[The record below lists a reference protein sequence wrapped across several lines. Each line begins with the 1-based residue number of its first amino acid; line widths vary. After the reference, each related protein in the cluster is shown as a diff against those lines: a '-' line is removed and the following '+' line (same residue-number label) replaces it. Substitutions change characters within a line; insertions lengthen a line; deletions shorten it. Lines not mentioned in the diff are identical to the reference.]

1 MHQRVIKGC
10 RGDPR
15 SRHAEPSLTNHP
27 VGPDP
32 GIVCSS
38 SRGKWLGSLAPWVP
52 GLPTPLAASVK
63 SGNLPHQDPS
73 SLRIAIWSPGADP
86 APRSAPCFLSTPRG
100 QLQGKIFIHAPQSL
114 QSSPYFALLCT
125 MSLCPKSPTAAIPPD
140 WLDSGTDCPDWPLP
154 THSTANLRTDVQK
167 YNKERMPRLF
177 HPSVASWPVVR
188 AHAAHPT

>member
-1 MHQRVIKGC
+1 MHQRIIKGR

-27 VGPDP
+27 VGLQFA
-32 GIVCSS
+32 
-38 SRGKWLGSLAPWVP
+38 WQMAWLLGSLGARA
-52 GLPTPLAASVK
+52 PTPLAASVK

-73 SLRIAIWSPGADP
+73 SLRIAISSPGADP